1 MTFRQFTA
9 LATVAKHM
17 NITKAAQ
24 ALRISQPSLSKH
36 LKLLEETYNLRLFS
50 RNGNGIRLTD
60 DGLEFLTHIDP
71 ILAQLKNLEDRYL
84 RNSRKNR
91 VVPLRVGGTY
101 VVASGILPS
110 LLAGLKKSYP
120 NVDVVLRSDKTSV
133 LEQMML
139 KGELEI
145 AVSSLLPRSSELTAE
160 AYVGLKVVAFAAKTY
175 PIPRKQ
181 LNLADLEKIPLIVRA
196 NGNQRG
202 PTAVLLQRLAAE
214 GYRPNI
220 VMRCDSPEGIKAAVN
235 NKLGV
240 GILYHEVLKDEIA
253 RGVFKEVHVS
263 GLQTQRETY
272 IFYLK
277 ERPLSPSAEIF
288 LKLLRQSRDRQ
299 VKSETTETDSFRPL
313 PVC

>member
-36 LKLLEETYNLRLFS
+36 LKMLEQTYSIRLFS

-60 DGLEFLTHIDP
+60 DGLEFLMQIDP
-71 ILAQLKNLEDRYL
+71 ILAQLKNLEERYL
-84 RNSRKNR
+84 KNSRQTR

-101 VVASGILPS
+101 VVSSGILPS
-110 LLAGLKKSYP
+110 LLGVFKKSCP
-120 NVDVVLRSDKTSV
+120 NVEVVLRSNKTSA
-133 LEQMML
+133 LEQMIL
-139 KGELEI
+139 KSELEI
-145 AVSSLLPRSSELTAE
+145 AVSSLLPCSSELAAE
-160 AYVGLKVVAFAAKTY
+160 PYVGVKLVAFAAKTY
-175 PIPRKQ
+175 PIVKR

-240 GILYHEVLKDEIA
+240 GILYHEVLKHEIA
-253 RGVFKEVHVS
+253 RGVFKELKVS

-272 IFYLK
+272 IFYHK
-277 ERPLSPSAEIF
+277 ERPLSPSAETF

-299 VKSETTETDSFRPL
+299 VKSETTETDSVRPL

>member
-36 LKLLEETYNLRLFS
+36 LKLLEETYNIRLFS

-60 DGLEFLTHIDP
+60 DGLEFLTQIDP

-84 RNSRKNR
+84 RNSRETR

-101 VVASGILPS
+101 VVSSGILPS

-272 IFYLK
+272 IFYHK

-299 VKSETTETDSFRPL
+299 VKSETTETDSVRPL

>member
-36 LKLLEETYNLRLFS
+36 LKLLEETYNIRLFS

-60 DGLEFLTHIDP
+60 DGLEFLTQID
-71 ILAQLKNLEDRYL
+71 
-84 RNSRKNR
+84 
-91 VVPLRVGGTY
+91 
-101 VVASGILPS
+101 
-110 LLAGLKKSYP
+110 
-120 NVDVVLRSDKTSV
+120 
-133 LEQMML
+133 
-139 KGELEI
+139 
-145 AVSSLLPRSSELTAE
+145 
-160 AYVGLKVVAFAAKTY
+160 

-220 VMRCDSPEGIKAAVN
+220 VMRCDSPEGIEAAVN

-272 IFYLK
+272 IFYHK

-299 VKSETTETDSFRPL
+299 VKSATTETDSVRPL